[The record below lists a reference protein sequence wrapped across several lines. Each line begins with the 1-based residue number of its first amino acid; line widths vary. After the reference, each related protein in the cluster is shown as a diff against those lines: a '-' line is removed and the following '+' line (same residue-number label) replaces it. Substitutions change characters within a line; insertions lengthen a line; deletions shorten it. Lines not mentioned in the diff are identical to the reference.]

1 MSPEPKLAPQPAKV
15 LLVEDEPLVRMLL
28 ADELRQAGLTVVE
41 ASGASEALTFLAV
54 DSVDLVVTD
63 IQMPGGMDGIE
74 LAERVRQTHPSVP
87 IVLTSGNPPPRNLS
101 RIGPFL
107 MKPYGLSEAVGVV
120 VATLRDVE
128 TGEARPE

>member
-1 MSPEPKLAPQPAKV
+1 MSPDPKPAKQPAKV

-41 ASGASEALTFLAV
+41 AGGAREALTVLAV

-63 IQMPGGMDGIE
+63 IQMPGGMDGLE

-87 IVLTSGNPPPRNLS
+87 IVLTSGNPPPLDLNQ
-101 RIGPFL
+101 IGPFL
-107 MKPYGLSEAVGVV
+107 MKPYGLSEAVEVV
-120 VATLRDVE
+120 VAALRDIDP
-128 TGEARPE
+128 GDGRDG